1 MTGTPVNRTR
11 IPTGS
16 RVSCAAVRADWPDG
30 TPPPEALTDLIR
42 TTGARRVI
50 VLDQV
55 GGGQGTVADAVQT
68 SGIRVDGDGARQLAG
83 RRAPEA
89 VALVKVEVRSNRV
102 AVHGIVRGC
111 VLVEHIGHEVIRCRQ
126 HERGVAQAVLRTT
139 GLDGK
144 TSYAADSN
152 CEFANQMPRVSSA
165 YEHTTNTKE
174 GQSRTQSKAKND
186 QLHLEMRER
195 DCFAISDP
203 IGIVKT
209 RWNYDCKLIFQIPS
223 HLYLPCNRQSI
234 SSSERASLG
243 RATV

>member
-1 MTGTPVNRTR
+1 MDRGALREEVAVVAVVQLA
-11 IPTGS
+11 GLGQE
-16 RVSCAAVRADWPDG
+16 RVRGDVGLDQDISVHQVQ
-30 TPPPEALTDLIR
+30 
-42 TTGARRVI
+42 RVI

-68 SGIRVDGDGARQLAG
+68 SSIRVDGDGARQLAG

-89 VALVKVEVRSNRV
+89 VALVKVEVRSNRI

-174 GQSRTQSKAKND
+174 VQSRTQSKAKND
-186 QLHLEMRER
+186 QLHLQMRVREIALR
-195 DCFAISDP
+195 
-203 IGIVKT
+203 
-209 RWNYDCKLIFQIPS
+209 
-223 HLYLPCNRQSI
+223 
-234 SSSERASLG
+234 
-243 RATV
+243 

>member
-1 MTGTPVNRTR
+1 VDRGALREEVAVVAVVQLA
-11 IPTGS
+11 GLGQE
-16 RVSCAAVRADWPDG
+16 RVRGDVGLDQDISVHQVQ
-30 TPPPEALTDLIR
+30 
-42 TTGARRVI
+42 RVI

-68 SGIRVDGDGARQLAG
+68 SSIRVDGDGARQLAG

-126 HERGVAQAVLRTT
+126 HEWGVTQAVLRTT

-152 CEFANQMPRVSSA
+152 CEIANQMPR
-165 YEHTTNTKE
+165 
-174 GQSRTQSKAKND
+174 GI
-186 QLHLEMRER
+186 
-195 DCFAISDP
+195 IS
-203 IGIVKT
+203 I
-209 RWNYDCKLIFQIPS
+209 
-223 HLYLPCNRQSI
+223 
-234 SSSERASLG
+234 
-243 RATV
+243 